1 MLRRASEPPAA
12 TINAPTPIH
21 RLNRSR
27 VRQNEYAAIPMSA
40 TAPGIVNRYENARTL
55 GSVSGVPATGIGEA
69 SAAVFTAA
77 PATAIAN
84 PMKTTTGYRGKPN
97 PARRGRR
104 DNQPLPGHAACDPA
118 IGEETLYI
126 GKH

>member
-84 PMKTTTGYRGKPN
+84 PMKTTTVYRAKPI
-97 PARRGRR
+97 PARRWSR
-104 DNQPLPGHAACDPA
+104 NVEAVPKAAAGHAGD
-118 IGEETLYI
+118 E
-126 GKH
+126 